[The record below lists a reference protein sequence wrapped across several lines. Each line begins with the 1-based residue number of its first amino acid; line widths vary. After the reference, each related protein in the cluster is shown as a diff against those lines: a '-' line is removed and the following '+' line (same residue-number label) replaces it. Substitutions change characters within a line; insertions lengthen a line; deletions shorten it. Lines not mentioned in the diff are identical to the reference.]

1 MRTVLV
7 VVREVL
13 GQDLLEM
20 APTEDEEPIE
30 ALSADGPDEALRERV
45 CSRRSNRRLDGP
57 DTLCAE
63 DFVEAGCEL
72 CVSVSDEEL
81 G

>member
-7 VVREVL
+7 VAREVL
-13 GQDLLEM
+13 DQDLLEM

-45 CSRRSNRRLDGP
+45 RSRTSNLRLDGP
-57 DTLCAE
+57 ETLCAE
-63 DFVEAGCEL
+63 NFVEAGGEL
-72 CVSVSDEEL
+72 RVSVSDEEL

>member
-1 MRTVLV
+1 MRAVLV

-20 APTEDEEPIE
+20 APTEDEERIE
-30 ALSADGPDEALRERV
+30 ALSADCPDEPLRERV

-57 DTLCAE
+57 HTLCAE
-63 DFVEAGCEL
+63 NFVEAGGEL
-72 CVSVSDEEL
+72 RVSVSDEEL
-81 G
+81 D

>member
-13 GQDLLEM
+13 GQDRLEM

-30 ALSADGPDEALRERV
+30 ALGGR
-45 CSRRSNRRLDGP
+45 SRRSAPRTRL
-57 DTLCAE
+57 L
-63 DFVEAGCEL
+63 
-72 CVSVSDEEL
+72 EEIESAS
-81 G
+81 

>member
-13 GQDLLEM
+13 DQDLLEM
-20 APTEDEEPIE
+20 APTEDEEPTE

-45 CSRRSNRRLDGP
+45 FSRTSNRRLDGP
-57 DTLCAE
+57 DT
-63 DFVEAGCEL
+63 
-72 CVSVSDEEL
+72 
-81 G
+81 